1 MSIVPYERERAVIQ
15 REFNLNAQT
24 ANTILSLVNNG
35 MPLIQAISN
44 YVTNLDFAAIRER
57 VTNALQRITEPD
69 PGYVQLVQEQGR
81 RGELGGP
88 DIFDRLRNPV
98 YDISNDNIMET
109 TISATGQGTHT
120 RFIDPEDINPGM
132 FILQFAT

>member
-1 MSIVPYERERAVIQ
+1 MSLVPYQNERRIIQ
-15 REFNLNAQT
+15 REFNLDINT
-24 ANTILSLVNNG
+24 ANNIVNLVNNG
-35 MPLIQAISN
+35 MPIVEAVAN
-44 YVTNLDFAAIRER
+44 YVSNLDLAAIRDR
-57 VTNALQRITEPD
+57 IQNALERFTTPD
-69 PGYVQLVQEQGR
+69 PGYVALVQEQGR

-88 DIFDRLRNPV
+88 DIFDRARNPV
-98 YDISNDNIMET
+98 YDLSNDNIRET